1 MTVHNTLSHHLTT
14 HFHECRPAPGNKW
27 DDIVSHF
34 VCPAA
39 QGRSWGLDLH
49 EESWELLGCPMGAA
63 CRSKQACACVGMILS
78 KVNDVEICLLAHH
91 GVVTLTEV
99 DAAMQMSHC
108 VRLHFRFPSEEVD
121 PPPEPRLPHNTAT
134 DWARTLY
141 PLESPPIPYDCDSRK
156 KLLDS
161 NQNVVQS
168 LCFTKHD
175 VSIVNDSPKI
185 GGIAKGAFCAG
196 IMKSGRHVIQSHN
209 ILSFTKQ
216 DAPIGR
222 GSSPPPPHLPQP
234 CFNVSCYCSFKIER
248 CYELSTCEKRNGNL
262 HVCRI

>member
-1 MTVHNTLSHHLTT
+1 
-14 HFHECRPAPGNKW
+14 
-27 DDIVSHF
+27 VSHF

-161 NQNVVQS
+161 NQNVVQCRRVECGRNVQGQKWPTYVRFGPFWVRSS
-168 LCFTKHD
+168 LTERPF
-175 VSIVNDSPKI
+175 
-185 GGIAKGAFCAG
+185 
-196 IMKSGRHVIQSHN
+196 GR
-209 ILSFTKQ
+209 
-216 DAPIGR
+216 A
-222 GSSPPPPHLPQP
+222 PPPKPAPERGANASLRSPLLRGGLTPPCRAPPANHRFPNGFSTFSRGTTFSMGHFFFSAIHSSLFSFLAHLTFQ
-234 CFNVSCYCSFKIER
+234 CG
-248 CYELSTCEKRNGNL
+248 LQ
-262 HVCRI
+262 